1 MIDLI
6 QKTPFQNF
14 TETEFKKIVLNCQN
28 CNLSKTR
35 TNVVFGHGPIPC
47 NIMIIGEAPGQEE
60 DLHSK
65 PFIGRSGKLL
75 TKLLESAGINRET
88 DTFITNTV
96 KCRPPEN
103 RTPLSKEINACN
115 DFLIHQIQLV
125 KPKILILLGAPAL
138 KTILKEKLAIS
149 KVRGQWYTTDV
160 AYMNSP
166 LYIIPIFHP
175 SYLLRNPSNKV
186 NSPKWLTLQDF
197 NDVKAWLNLE
207 S

>member
-1 MIDLI
+1 MINLN

-14 TETEFKKIVLNCQN
+14 TETEFKKNVLNCQR

-175 SYLLRNPSNKV
+175 SYLLRNPSNNI

-197 NDVKAWLNLE
+197 NGVKAWLDLE
-207 S
+207 N